1 MLIWRTIMNIDDLT
15 YGQIKQLQSLFGGSN
30 TVEHS
35 SSLLNNEAI
44 GKKCIIRTYS
54 AGVWFGEVI
63 AKTKDEVVLKNA
75 RRMYKWVTT
84 DKGITLSEVSLTGVA
99 SESKIQKA
107 VDKVWLQQIEII
119 PCTEIAIKNIEGQK
133 DYVYA

>member
-1 MLIWRTIMNIDDLT
+1 MNIDDLT
-15 YGQIKQLQSLFGGSN
+15 YGQIKQLQSLFGGSH
-30 TVEHS
+30 TVEYN
-35 SSLLNNEAI
+35 SSLLNDEVI

-84 DKGITLSEVSLTGVA
+84 DKGITLSEVSLTGVT

-107 VDKVWLQQIEII
+107 VDRVWLQQIEII

>member
-1 MLIWRTIMNIDDLT
+1 MNIDDLT
-15 YGQIKQLQSLFGGSN
+15 YGQIKQLQSIFGNNNVGI
-30 TVEHS
+30 EHS
-35 SSLLNNEAI
+35 TSLLNNEAI

-84 DKGITLSEVSLTGVA
+84 DNGITLSEVSLTGVA
-99 SESKIQKA
+99 SGSKIQKP
-107 VDKVWLQQIEII
+107 VGTVWLQQIEII
-119 PCTEIAIKNIEGQK
+119 PCTNEAILNIESQEN
-133 DYVYA
+133 YVYS